1 MAPSAVTHAVDRVRG
16 AVARTATS
24 LRFLGGQ
31 VAHLGDSPTSTTR
44 RERYRL
50 EPESATETETQW
62 TDDTASESVACFRFD
77 DGYVVTVTYADR
89 DVTWQLTPGP
99 ISLGSAL
106 STAELYLQ
114 HGITVQIDGE
124 GRPFIAVN
132 DDGPRQVFE
141 EIADEPVRYVY
152 FDTVRT
158 LDEFPGFLDISDE
171 LADVFDRM
179 SPSEPHPLRGE

>member
-1 MAPSAVTHAVDRVRG
+1 MAPSAVTRAVDRIHG
-16 AVARTATS
+16 AVVWVVGS
-24 LRFLGGQ
+24 LRSLGGS
-31 VAHLGDSPTSTTR
+31 VTRLGSGSTAPPR

-50 EPESATETETQW
+50 DSKSATATETRW
-62 TDDTASESVACFRFD
+62 VDDSMSESVTCFRFD
-77 DGYVVTVTYADR
+77 DGYVVTVTYTDR

-106 STAELYLQ
+106 ATAELYLQ

-124 GRPFIAVN
+124 GRPFVAVA

-141 EIADEPVRYVY
+141 EIVDEPVRYVY
-152 FDTVRT
+152 FDAVRT
-158 LDEFPGFLDISDE
+158 LDEFPDFLDVSDE

-179 SPSEPHPLRGE
+179 SQSEPHPLRGE

>member
-1 MAPSAVTHAVDRVRG
+1 MAPSAVTRAVDRARG
-16 AVARTATS
+16 AVARMGAS
-24 LRFLGGQ
+24 LRSFAGRVGSLGR
-31 VAHLGDSPTSTTR
+31 SPPPVTR

-50 EPESATETETQW
+50 DPASATETETRW
-62 TDDTASESVACFRFD
+62 THDAESIVCFRFD

-99 ISLGSAL
+99 ISLASAL
-106 STAELYLQ
+106 AAAELYLQ
-114 HGITVQIDGE
+114 YGVTVQIDGE
-124 GRPFIAVN
+124 GRPFVAAA

-152 FDTVRT
+152 FDTIRT
-158 LDEFPGFLDISDE
+158 LDEFPDFLSVSDE
-171 LADVFDRM
+171 LTDVFDRM

>member
-1 MAPSAVTHAVDRVRG
+1 MALSAVTSAVNRVRG
-16 AVARTATS
+16 AVVRATAS
-24 LRFLGGQ
+24 LRSLGGS
-31 VAHLGDSPTSTTR
+31 VARLGSGSAHATG
-44 RERYRL
+44 RERYHL
-50 EPESATETETQW
+50 DPESATETETRW
-62 TDDTASESVACFRFD
+62 TDDSASEAVACFRFD

-106 STAELYLQ
+106 ATAELYLQ
-114 HGITVQIDGE
+114 HGVTVQVDGE
-124 GRPFIAVN
+124 GRPFVGVA

-158 LDEFPGFLDISDE
+158 LDEFPDFLDISDE